1 MEAAE
6 WLEISMV
13 VDGEMAEAVAEVMAR
28 YAPNGVVIE
37 STQVR
42 VDMDSEEVGHTEG
55 PLRVSAYLP
64 IDENLE
70 TTRRDLEQGLW
81 YLGRIRPL
89 PSPRFRSVYER
100 NWAEA
105 WKKHYRPIPVGRKL
119 IIVPAWMDSP
129 DEKRIPIRIDPG
141 MAFGTGT
148 HPTTRLCLEFEEKIL
163 EERGVKSGMEVIDI
177 GCGSGILSV
186 AALKLGVSR
195 ALAVDVDPEAIESA
209 RKNAQINAISER
221 LELGAGSLSQ
231 ILAGQFSIRRA
242 PLVLANILAPVIIR
256 LLDEGLAGLLTPGG
270 DLLFSGI
277 LEEQAADVEEAARKV
292 GLGIQERLQFEDWV
306 ALRAAK
312 PR

>member
-1 MEAAE
+1 MEAAQ

-28 YAPNGVVIE
+28 FAPNGVVIE

-42 VDMDSEEVGHTEG
+42 IDMDSEEVGHPEG

-70 TTRRDLEQGLW
+70 TARRELEQGLW
-81 YLGRIRPL
+81 YLGRIRSL
-89 PSPRFRSVYER
+89 PSPKFRPLYAR

-148 HPTTRLCLEFEEKIL
+148 HPSTRLCLEFEEKTL
-163 EERGVKSGMEVIDI
+163 GERVGTSGMEVIDV

-186 AALKLGVSR
+186 AALKLGASR
-195 ALAVDVDPEAIESA
+195 ALGVDVDPDAIEAA
-209 RKNAQINAISER
+209 RKNAQINDVRER

-231 ILAGQFSIRRA
+231 ILAGQFSVRRA

-270 DLLFSGI
+270 DLLLSGI
-277 LEEQAADVEEAARKV
+277 LEEQAAGVEAAAHKV
-292 GLGIQERLQFEDWV
+292 GLEIQERLQIEDWV
-306 ALRAAK
+306 ALRVAQ